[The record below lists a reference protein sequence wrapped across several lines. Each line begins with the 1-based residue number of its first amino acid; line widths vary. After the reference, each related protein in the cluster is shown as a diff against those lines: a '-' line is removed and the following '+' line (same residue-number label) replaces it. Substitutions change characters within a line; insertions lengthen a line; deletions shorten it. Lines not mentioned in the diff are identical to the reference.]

1 MKSKLENFP
10 SVNYPSLHECPER
23 RAFMQSQFDKYGIT
37 NTNCYLTDRYEKIK
51 DQYNIHSAVPHE
63 GYMPGISLSFLH
75 LIKDWYDRNEEEY
88 AIFCDDDTEF
98 VSIDYWSF
106 TWNEFVDNLPEDWE
120 CVQLFRVKH
129 WMGESGNYAVG
140 DWSTEHPKLQL
151 REKLWDDWG
160 TTFLLKRSYAKKI
173 LDRHYL
179 YPNEYNFDVPCPT
192 WGYLYPLPENII
204 YKYLGKVY
212 NFPLF
217 VEKIDLLPSS
227 STYQQVLA
235 DIYDCAHI
243 NSHNYIKSLWK
254 NSQTLDIKNLLLP
267 QKFAF
272 LTSINYTSL
281 IESEDRRAFMDA
293 QITKYGIDTANVYLA
308 KRLSEHKD
316 EFNYTGKNLWMMDDG
331 GIGAVLSHLSL
342 IKQWYENTTQPY
354 ALFCEDDIDLSTSKY
369 WAFTWDEFVSRLPSD
384 WECVQLIRIK
394 NHSKVTVHE
403 KLNFRDRYW
412 DDWGATYLIK
422 REYAKK
428 IIDQYCRDDGFVLDV
443 PGNDIYPIIENI
455 LYCGLGKV
463 YNCPLFIESVKL
475 PTTFL
480 KEYEK
485 AGFEGYDV
493 ENAMKGDHYI
503 SSNYHKDLWKIA
515 GLHANLKKIM
525 GEYYN
530 G

>member
-10 SVNYPSLHECPER
+10 SVNYPSLRECPER

-51 DQYNIHSAVPHE
+51 DQYTIHSAIPHE
-63 GYMPGISLSFLH
+63 GYMPGITLSFLT
-75 LIKDWYDRNEEEY
+75 LIKNWYDKNEEEY

-98 VSIDYWSF
+98 LSIDYWTF
-106 TWNEFVDNLPEDWE
+106 TWDEFVNNLPEDWE

-129 WMGESGNYAVG
+129 WMGASGSYVVG
-140 DWSTEHPKLQL
+140 DWAIEIPKLQL
-151 REKLWDDWG
+151 REKMWDDWG

-173 LDRHYL
+173 LDRHYIS
-179 YPNEYNFDVPCPT
+179 PIEYSFDVPCPI
-192 WGYLYPLPENII
+192 WQHLYPLPENIL
-204 YKYLGKVY
+204 YRYLGKVY

-217 VEKIDLLPSS
+217 AEKLDLLTSS
-227 STYQQVLA
+227 STCNPTHNMYN
-235 DIYDCAHI
+235 IYENAHI
-243 NSHNYIKSLWK
+243 NSYDYIKVLWK
-254 NSQTLDIKNLLLP
+254 TQHNIKDLLIP

-281 IESEDRRAFMDA
+281 IESEDRRNFMNS
-293 QITKYGIDTANVYLA
+293 QIAKYGIDKANVFLA
-308 KRLSEHKD
+308 KRLSEHKE
-316 EFNYTGKNLWMMDDG
+316 EFNYTGKHLWMMDDG

-342 IKQWYENTTQPY
+342 IKNWYDNTTEPY
-354 ALFCEDDIDLSTSKY
+354 ALFCEDDIDLSTSEH
-369 WAFTWDEFVSRLPSD
+369 WSFTWDEFVAKLPKD

-394 NHSKVTVHE
+394 NHSKIEVRE

-412 DDWGATYLIK
+412 DDWGATYLLT
-422 REYAKK
+422 RDYARK
-428 IIDQYCRDDGFVLDV
+428 IINQYCHGDGFVLDV
-443 PGNDIYPIIENI
+443 PGCDIYPIIENV

-485 AGFEGYDV
+485 TGFEGYDV

-503 SSNYHKDLWKIA
+503 SSNYYKDFWKVA
-515 GLHANLKKIM
+515 GPHANLKKIM

-530 G
+530 D